1 MSILKLLVKWTIGLL
16 VLLAILV
23 VSVLILFNW
32 PVASK
37 NADMEFGVSFS
48 DVQARAL
55 EMDWKKTYTEIL
67 TDLKPKKM
75 RIAAYW
81 SDIEKEAGVYDFSN
95 LDFQV
100 DKAEKYGTKLV
111 LAMGVK
117 VPRWPECFIP
127 EMYAEGE
134 NDKPLSKKV
143 AREKAVLEFEKA
155 LVQRYKDRKIIEMW
169 QVENEPF
176 LSFGHCIEGALDEQI
191 VEREIAQVKSLDT
204 TRKIMT
210 TDSGELSLWKDAASR
225 ADIFGTTMYRIIY
238 KDSDWYDGYIHYPI
252 GPNFFRLKAKLI
264 GKYTNS
270 EDIVISELQGEPWG
284 PGWIKT
290 MSIKEQYKSMS
301 PEKLIDIA
309 EFARRT
315 KFRETY
321 VWGVEWWYMLKY
333 QRDNSDMIEVA
344 KQVITKREE
353 K

>member
-1 MSILKLLVKWTIGLL
+1 MFIFKFLAKALLKALMV
-16 VLLAILV
+16 VAILV
-23 VSVLILFNW
+23 VVILIAFNW
-32 PVASK
+32 PVTSK
-37 NADMEFGVSFS
+37 NENMEFGVSFS

-81 SDIEKEAGVYDFSN
+81 SDIEKEPGVYDFSN

-100 DKAEKYGTKLV
+100 DEAEKYGTKLV
-111 LAMGVK
+111 LAMGIK

-134 NDKPLSKKV
+134 NDKPLSKKA
-143 AREKAVLEFEKA
+143 AREEAVLKFEKA
-155 LVQRYKDRKIIEMW
+155 LVERYKDRKIIEMW

-176 LSFGHCIEGALDEQI
+176 LAFGHCIEGALDGQI
-191 VEREIAQVKSLDT
+191 VEREIAQVKKLDN

-210 TDSGELSLWKDAASR
+210 TDSGELSLWRDAASR
-225 ADIFGTTMYRIIY
+225 SDVFGTTMYRIIY
-238 KDSDWYDGYIHYPI
+238 KDAKWYDGYVHYPI

-264 GKYTNS
+264 SKWTNP

-290 MSIKEQYKSMS
+290 MPIEEQYKSMS
-301 PEKLIDIA
+301 PEKLVDIA

-315 KFRETY
+315 KFKETY

-333 QRDNSDMIEVA
+333 QRDNSDMIEAA
-344 KQVITKREE
+344 KQVITTRE
-353 K
+353 

>member
-1 MSILKLLVKWTIGLL
+1 MKILKFLGKWLLRL
-16 VLLAILV
+16 VMFAFILVAILLAI
-23 VSVLILFNW
+23 SYW
-32 PVASK
+32 PVTSK
-37 NADMEFGVSFS
+37 NEDMEFHVSFS

-55 EMDWKKTYTEIL
+55 EMDWKKTYLEIL

-81 SDIEKEAGVYDFSN
+81 SDIEKEPGVYDFSN

-100 DKAEKYGTKLV
+100 DEAEKYGTKLV

-134 NDKPLSKKV
+134 NDKPLSKK
-143 AREKAVLEFEKA
+143 ALREDAVIAFEKT
-155 LVQRYKDRKIIEMW
+155 LVERYKNREIIEMW

-176 LSFGHCIEGALDEQI
+176 LAFGHCIEGALDAQI
-191 VEREIAQVKSLDT
+191 VEREIAQVHKLDP

-210 TDSGELSLWKDAASR
+210 TDSGELSLWRDAASR
-225 ADIFGTTMYRIIY
+225 ADVFGTTMYRIIY
-238 KDSDWYDGYIHYPI
+238 KGSDWYDGYVHYPI

-264 GKYTNS
+264 SKWTKP
-270 EDIVISELQGEPWG
+270 EDIVISELQAEPWG

-290 MSIKEQYKSMS
+290 MPIEEQYKSMS

-309 EFARRT
+309 EFARKT
-315 KFRETY
+315 NFKETY
-321 VWGVEWWYMLKY
+321 TWGVEWWFMLRD
-333 QRDNSDMIEVA
+333 QRGNEDVLNAARQI
-344 KQVITKREE
+344 ITPRE

>member
-1 MSILKLLVKWTIGLL
+1 MRIVKLLAKLLVKIIIF
-16 VLLAILV
+16 LAILIAI
-23 VSVLILFNW
+23 ILVAFNW
-32 PVASK
+32 PVQSK
-37 NADMEFGVSFS
+37 NENMEFGVSFS

-55 EMDWKKTYTEIL
+55 DMDWKSTYIEIL

-81 SDIEKEAGVYDFSN
+81 SDIEKEPGVYDFSN

-100 DKAEKYGTKLV
+100 EQAEKYGTKLV

-143 AREKAVLEFEKA
+143 LREDAVLKFEKA
-155 LVQRYKDRKIIEMW
+155 LVERYKDREIIEMW

-176 LSFGHCIEGALDEQI
+176 LSFGHCIEGALDKQI
-191 VEREIAQVKSLDT
+191 VEREIAQVHKLDS

-210 TDSGELSLWKDAASR
+210 TDSGELSLWRDAASR

-238 KDSDWYDGYIHYPI
+238 KGAKWYDGYVHYPI
-252 GPNFFRLKAKLI
+252 GPNFFRIKAKLI
-264 GKYTNS
+264 GKWINS

-290 MSIKEQYKSMS
+290 MPIEEQYKSMS
-301 PEKLIDIA
+301 PQKLVDIA

-315 KFRETY
+315 KFKETY

-333 QRDNSDMIEVA
+333 QRENSDMIEAA